1 MGCVATAWDEAESR
15 GEAFVKGQ
23 SMPKLSLL
31 KVSTVALKEELRR
44 RLEALPKLIAERD
57 ELSRQI
63 AELEALATT
72 AEAPKPAEAPAPA
85 RRARKAKRTQRRA
98 SLAASLAEVM
108 AGKGAMS
115 IDQATEALLAS
126 GFKTKSKNPRHRVKV
141 TLWED
146 ERFERVGKGQY
157 AVKA

>member
-1 MGCVATAWDEAESR
+1 MGVLPRPGMKRNQGGDLCERAER
-15 GEAFVKGQ
+15 
-23 SMPKLSLL
+23 MPKLSLA
-31 KVSTVALKEELRR
+31 KVSTAALQQELRR
-44 RLEALPKLIAERD
+44 RLEALPKLVAQRD
-57 ELSRQI
+57 ELNRQI
-63 AELEALATT
+63 AELDASAAT
-72 AEAPKPAEAPAPA
+72 AEPPKPTKAPAPA
-85 RRARKAKRTQRRA
+85 RKARKAKRAKRRM

-115 IDQATEALLAS
+115 IEQATEALLAS

>member
-1 MGCVATAWDEAESR
+1 
-15 GEAFVKGQ
+15 
-23 SMPKLSLL
+23 MPKLSLA
-31 KVSTVALKEELRR
+31 KVSTAALQQELRR

-57 ELSRQI
+57 ELNRQI
-63 AELEALATT
+63 VELEASAAT
-72 AEAPKPAEAPAPA
+72 AEPPKPAKAPGPA
-85 RRARKAKRTQRRA
+85 RRARKAKHTRRRTT
-98 SLAASLAEVM
+98 LAASLAEVM

-126 GFKTKSKNPRHRVKV
+126 GYKSASKNPRHRVKV